1 MVNNPLHLSI
11 AHLND
16 THSYLEPLSLPL
28 SMSIEGQSVTPYV
41 SAGGCARIKT
51 KSDEFRQIAHN
62 KNRHFLL
69 LHAGDCFQGT
79 LFFSLFKGAADAHLM
94 NELKIDAMTVGNH
107 ELDIGNELFAQFS
120 TLVKFPILAGNW
132 DLSAESQ
139 TKQIRLSENSNIY
152 SYDSE
157 KKIAKCLIKDYQ
169 GEKLAIMGLS
179 IDRMEDISSPDP
191 DTPFVASLETAQN
204 TVRYLNDLGIN
215 KIILL
220 SHLGYEAD
228 KELAAKVDGISLI
241 VGGHSHVLQG
251 DYSLVGLNKEDD
263 YGIKVNNTY
272 IVQSGFYGQAL
283 GHCEIDFNAD
293 GNVTRFDGNNHLLLG
308 RRLFIDAD
316 REEESQSNLYNR
328 ICDVIDN
335 HPLISVCEKNID
347 IQNTLRDNYLPQV
360 IQLQKEKVAI
370 LDRKLRHVRIPDQNG
385 PSQIAPLVAKSF
397 YLSMKKRGFP
407 VQFSI
412 HNAGGV
418 RCSLQPGGIT
428 ASDIAGKLLPFAIPI
443 GIYFLTGQS
452 LYETIE
458 GALNN
463 ALNNGIEGTGSGS
476 YPYTYGLRYQ
486 YDASNTLGKRVVSLN
501 LYVDGNWVSID
512 KKGIYC
518 GTSTSYTMKGK
529 EGYDSITKTVT
540 APFLSDV
547 TMADAFIEALKN
559 DQEFLNYPMHYQSK
573 VFNQ

>member
-51 KSDEFRQIAHN
+51 KSEEFRQIAHD
-62 KNRHFLL
+62 KNRHFLF

-79 LFFSLFKGAADAHLM
+79 LFFSLFKGTADAHLM
-94 NELKIDAMTVGNH
+94 NELNIDAMTVGNH

-120 TLVKFPILAGNW
+120 TLVSFPILAGNW
-132 DLSAESQ
+132 DLSEESQ
-139 TKQIRLSENSNIY
+139 DKEIRLSDNSNIY
-152 SYDSE
+152 SYDTE

-191 DTPFVASLETAQN
+191 DTPFVPSLETAQN
-204 TVRYLNDLGIN
+204 TVRYLHAQGIN

-228 KELAAKVDGISLI
+228 KEIAANVDGISLI

-251 DYSLVGLNKEDD
+251 DYSLIGLNKEDD
-263 YGIKVNNTY
+263 YGIKINNTY

-283 GHCEIDFNAD
+283 GHCEIDFDAE
-293 GNVTRFDGNNHLLLG
+293 GNVTRFEGNNHLLLG

-316 REEESQSNLYNR
+316 REEESQSKLYNQ
-328 ICDVIDN
+328 ICDVIDR
-335 HPLISVCEKNID
+335 HPLISVCEKHIG
-347 IQNTLRDNYLPQV
+347 IQNTLRENYLTRV
-360 IQLQKEKVAI
+360 TELQKQKVAT
-370 LDRKLRHVRIPDQNG
+370 LNQKLRHVRIPDLNG
-385 PSQIAPLVAKSF
+385 PSQVAPLVAKSF
-397 YLSMKKRGFP
+397 YLSMRKRGFP

-428 ASDIAGKLLPFAIPI
+428 VADIAGKLLPFAIPI
-443 GIYFLTGQS
+443 GVYFLTGQS
-452 LYETIE
+452 IYHTIE
-458 GALNN
+458 GALDN
-463 ALNNGIEGTGSGS
+463 AFNNGVEGTGSGS

-486 YDASNTLGKRVVSLN
+486 YDAFNPMGTRVVSLH
-501 LYVDGNWVSID
+501 LYVNDNWVPVD
-512 KKGIYC
+512 KTSVYC

-529 EGYDSITKTVT
+529 EGYDAITNTVT
-540 APFLSDV
+540 APYLSDV

-559 DQEFLNYPMHYQSK
+559 DREFLNYPMHYQSL